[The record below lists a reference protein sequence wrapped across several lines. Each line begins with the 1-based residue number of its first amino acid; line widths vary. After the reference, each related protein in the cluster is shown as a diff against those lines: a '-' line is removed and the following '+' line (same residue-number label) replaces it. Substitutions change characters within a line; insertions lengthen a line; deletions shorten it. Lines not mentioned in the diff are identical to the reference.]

1 MCLAI
6 PAQVSEL
13 LDDKQRFAM
22 VDVMGVRRRANIE
35 LLRDDPPHLGDWVL
49 LHVGFA
55 MTKISAEYAADQL
68 KLLNLLGETP
78 EAMDQAASDEAA
90 ADDITSEPRHEVR

>member
-13 LDDKQRFAM
+13 LDDQRQFAL
-22 VDVMGVRRRANIE
+22 VNVMGVRRRANIE
-35 LLRDDPPHLGDWVL
+35 LLRDDPPVVGDWVL

-55 MTKISAEYAADQL
+55 MCKISAGHAQEQF
-68 KLLNLLGETP
+68 KLLNMLGETD
-78 EAMDQAASDEAA
+78 EAVDSAQGDQAAARHSNGAA
-90 ADDITSEPRHEVR
+90 P